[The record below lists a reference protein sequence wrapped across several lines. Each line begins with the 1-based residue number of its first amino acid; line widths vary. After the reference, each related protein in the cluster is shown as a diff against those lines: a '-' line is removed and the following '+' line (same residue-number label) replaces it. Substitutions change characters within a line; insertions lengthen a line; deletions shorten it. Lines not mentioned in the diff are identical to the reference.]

1 MIDECPFTI
10 PRPETVCT
18 MEGLLYF
25 VWERE
30 AIRIARE
37 NGHKRPWTKDPV
49 FDKYKFTNIHRI
61 DDRVSV
67 WIVENLIKPYEDR
80 DDLWFTLL
88 IARLLNWPPTLQAL
102 LDAEVIPCH
111 PTEFDAERFVEVVE
125 GCKETQTKVYSG
137 AYMVYPTKMDPG
149 GNKSQAI
156 ATHIIGAA
164 IDKWEEIQYE
174 ITRTDRLTSVEG
186 FVTVMSRCFGISTFM
201 AGQVAADL
209 TYATKDQLCDAS
221 DIFSWAPIGPGS
233 SRGLNYL
240 LERAP
245 NAGWTQEQFNREL
258 VKIHNAI
265 IEELGICTLTLH
277 DVQNIMCE
285 YSKYCR
291 TVLGDGKPKTLYTP
305 ETEF

>member
-1 MIDECPFTI
+1 MIDECPFNI

-30 AIRIARE
+30 AIRMARE
-37 NGHKRPWTKDPV
+37 NGHKSPWTNDPV
-49 FDKYKFTNIHRI
+49 LGKYKFTNIHRI
-61 DDRVSV
+61 DDRVSKWFV
-67 WIVENLIKPYEDR
+67 TNLIDPYEGR

-88 IARLLNWPPTLQAL
+88 IARLINWPPTLHAL
-102 LDAEVIPCH
+102 LDAYVIPCH
-111 PTEFDAERFVEVVE
+111 PTEFDPELFVQVVE
-125 GCKETQTKVYSG
+125 SCKKTQEKVYSG

-164 IDKWEEIQYE
+164 IEKWEDIQYE
-174 ITRTDRLTSVEG
+174 ITRTDRLTSIAE

-209 TYATKDQLCDAS
+209 TYASKGQLCDAC
-221 DIFSWAPIGPGS
+221 DIFTWAPVGPGS

-245 NAGWTQEQFNREL
+245 TAGWGQEQFNTEL
-258 VKIHNAI
+258 TKIHDAI
-265 IEELGICTLTLH
+265 YEELGICTLTLH

-291 TVLGDGKPKTLYTP
+291 TVLGDGKPKTTYTP

>member
-30 AIRIARE
+30 VIRIARE
-37 NGHKRPWTKDPV
+37 NGHERPWTNDPV
-49 FDKYKFTNIHRI
+49 LDKYKFTNIHRI
-61 DDRVSV
+61 DDRVSQ
-67 WIVENLIKPYEDR
+67 WIVDNLIKPYEAR
-80 DDLWFTLL
+80 KDLWFTLL
-88 IARLLNWPPTLQAL
+88 VARLLNWPPTLQAL
-102 LDAEVIPCH
+102 LEANVIPCH
-111 PTEFDAERFVEVVE
+111 PTDFDAELFVNVVE
-125 GCKETQTKVYSG
+125 NCKNTQSKVYSG

-156 ATHIIGAA
+156 ATHIIGGA
-164 IDKWEEIQYE
+164 IDSWEEIQYE
-174 ITRTDRLTSVEG
+174 LTRTDCLVTIES

-209 TYATKDQLCDAS
+209 TYATQDHLCDAA
-221 DIFSWAPIGPGS
+221 DLFTWAPIGPGS

-240 LERAP
+240 YERAP
-245 NAGWTQEQFNREL
+245 NAGWGQSDFNMAL
-258 VKIHNAI
+258 IKVYNAI

-285 YSKYCR
+285 YSK
-291 TVLGDGKPKTLYTP
+291 
-305 ETEF
+305 